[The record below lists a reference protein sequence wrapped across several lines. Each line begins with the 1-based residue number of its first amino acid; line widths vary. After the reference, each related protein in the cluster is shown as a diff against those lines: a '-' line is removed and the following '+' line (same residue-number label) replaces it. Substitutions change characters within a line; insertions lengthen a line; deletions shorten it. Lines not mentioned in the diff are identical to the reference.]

1 MRPLSRKQSITSRRA
16 GRLRT
21 SARKATRPAS
31 PPRRQPRLKVRMK
44 DNSATYTV
52 DPPPPRTAHL
62 RCEYAGRAC
71 PTCALE
77 AAQPGQ
83 ARVALEGLGVG
94 ALSSFSVH

>member
-1 MRPLSRKQSITSRRA
+1 MRPISRKQSITSRRA

-62 RCEYAGRAC
+62 RCERG
-71 PTCALE
+71 
-77 AAQPGQ
+77 
-83 ARVALEGLGVG
+83 EGLGVG
-94 ALSSFSVH
+94 ALSSFSVHASAPPPLAPPHKGEGNAPR